1 LFLSLCLIDG
11 VTLFSSLSLLLVAI
25 NDFSGRSSSA
35 SNSYDRCYCGEG
47 WAMVT
52 AVVVVVAGGGE
63 TFRFRLDFDARLE
76 YTSQRRSCKTLTL
89 FYSFGNVKRQFSTIC
104 I

>member
-63 TFRFRLDFDARLE
+63 RLFDLGWISMPASSTPRSDDPARH
-76 YTSQRRSCKTLTL
+76 
-89 FYSFGNVKRQFSTIC
+89 
-104 I
+104 